1 MLVIQCNWLLSAES
15 MQIRA
20 ETIVEQ
26 FDRLTSLVGIE
37 EFRKIFLVILTDNGS
52 EFKHTKEF
60 ETTTDG
66 EKSVVFNL
74 KKPSKYAAFGYFTIG

>member
-1 MLVIQCNWLLSAES
+1 MLILL
-15 MQIRA
+15 MKDGRA
-20 ETIVEQ
+20 ETVVEQ

-37 EFRKIFLVILTDNGS
+37 EFRKIFPVILTDNGS
-52 EFKHTKEF
+52 EFKHTKEL

-66 EKSVVFNL
+66 EKSAVFNL

>member
-1 MLVIQCNWLLSAES
+1 MLILL
-15 MQIRA
+15 MKDGRA

-37 EFRKIFLVILTDNGS
+37 EFRKIFPVILTDNGS
-52 EFKHTKEF
+52 EIKHTKEL
-60 ETTTDG
+60 ETTTYG

-74 KKPSKYAAFGYFTIG
+74 KKHSKYAAFGYFTIG